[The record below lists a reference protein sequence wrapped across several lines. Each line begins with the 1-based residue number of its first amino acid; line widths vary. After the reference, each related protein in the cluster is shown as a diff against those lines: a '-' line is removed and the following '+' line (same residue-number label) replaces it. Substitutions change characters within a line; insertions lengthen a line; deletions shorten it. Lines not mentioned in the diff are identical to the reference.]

1 MSNSLKDKYGEY
13 IDLGFCIIGRNLN
26 VISARGYA
34 SLITLAQ
41 ISGPDVL
48 DPILNPHGTQR
59 DLNTKHSEEAL
70 EYALSAEDVEPT
82 REPRAFPEITL
93 NARDREVLRFTQ
105 VSGAE
110 LDFDTISEELL
121 PDTMIAK
128 VSVKVD
134 ALFLPV
140 PPHNPQISRID
151 GNHRLSQAQT
161 ISLETED
168 LAALEQITEALN
180 VPFALYVGMTPVQ
193 ERKIFAAYN
202 GKHKGMPAA
211 IIDNFETGANSTIEN
226 IRELKGAARWLAVEL
241 QTEGRPF
248 YGKVHLG
255 GSKLGAKQKFGEAPP
270 LTNRGLATAILTTL
284 EKCNQLTPRLF
295 PVYDRED
302 PVEETEAR
310 QQERIASAN
319 KMLSYLD
326 LYWSAVKDAFPE
338 AWDDKKNYI
347 LMSSIGIGGFSQLA
361 GPVIENLVVSKG
373 KKEYEHFRAVM
384 DYMAREVPLD
394 RENFRG
400 IAGAGGIK
408 RVATSLIDLWSQNE
422 VHVDVAIAD
431 PLNPFPH
438 GLSD

>member
-1 MSNSLKDKYGEY
+1 
-13 IDLGFCIIGRNLN
+13 
-26 VISARGYA
+26 
-34 SLITLAQ
+34 
-41 ISGPDVL
+41 
-48 DPILNPHGTQR
+48 
-59 DLNTKHSEEAL
+59 
-70 EYALSAEDVEPT
+70 
-82 REPRAFPEITL
+82 
-93 NARDREVLRFTQ
+93 
-105 VSGAE
+105 
-110 LDFDTISEELL
+110 
-121 PDTMIAK
+121 
-128 VSVKVD
+128 
-134 ALFLPV
+134 
-140 PPHNPQISRID
+140 
-151 GNHRLSQAQT
+151 
-161 ISLETED
+161 LETD
-168 LAALEQITEALN
+168 DQAALDQMIEALN
-180 VPFALYVGMTPVQ
+180 VPFALYVGMTPPQ

-211 IIDNFETGANSTIEN
+211 IIDNFELGANTTIEN
-226 IRELKGAARWLAVEL
+226 IRYLKGAARWLANEL

-295 PVYDRED
+295 PVYDAED
-302 PVEETEAR
+302 PSEATEAR
-310 QQERIASAN
+310 IQERIASAN

-326 LYWSAVKDAFPE
+326 LYWSAVKDAFPA

-373 KKEYEHFRAVM
+373 KKDYEHFRAVM

-400 IAGAGGIK
+400 IAGAGGVK

>member
-70 EYALSAEDVEPT
+70 EYALSSEDVDPT

-93 NARDREVLRFTQ
+93 NARDRDVLRFTQ

-134 ALFLPV
+134 ALFIPV

-161 ISLETED
+161 ISLETDD
-168 LAALEQITEALN
+168 LTALEQITEALN

-226 IRELKGAARWLAVEL
+226 IRELKSAARWLAVEL

-295 PVYDRED
+295 PVYDPED

>member
-1 MSNSLKDKYGEY
+1 MSNSLKEKYGEY

-26 VISARGYA
+26 VISARGFA

-70 EYALSAEDVEPT
+70 DYALSAYDVDPT
-82 REPRAFPEITL
+82 KEPRAFPEITL
-93 NARDREVLRFTQ
+93 NARDKSVLKFTQ
-105 VSGAE
+105 VSGGE
-110 LDFDTISEELL
+110 IDFDAISEELI
-121 PDTMIAK
+121 PDTMVVK

-134 ALFLPV
+134 SLVLPV
-140 PPHNPQISRID
+140 PPLNPQISRID

-161 ISLETED
+161 ISLETD
-168 LAALEQITEALN
+168 DQAALEEMIEALN
-180 VPFALYVGMTPVQ
+180 VPFALYVGMSPPQ

-211 IIDNFETGANSTIEN
+211 IIDNFELGANTTIEN
-226 IRELKGAARWLAVEL
+226 IRYLKGAARWLANEL
-241 QTEGRPF
+241 QKEGRPF

-270 LTNRGLATAILTTL
+270 LTNRGLATALLTTL

-295 PVYDRED
+295 PVYDAED
-302 PVEETEAR
+302 PTEATEAR
-310 QQERIASAN
+310 IQERIASAN

-326 LYWSAVKDAFPE
+326 LYWSAVRDAFPA

-373 KKEYEHFRAVM
+373 KKDYEHFRAVM

-400 IAGAGGIK
+400 IAGAGGVK